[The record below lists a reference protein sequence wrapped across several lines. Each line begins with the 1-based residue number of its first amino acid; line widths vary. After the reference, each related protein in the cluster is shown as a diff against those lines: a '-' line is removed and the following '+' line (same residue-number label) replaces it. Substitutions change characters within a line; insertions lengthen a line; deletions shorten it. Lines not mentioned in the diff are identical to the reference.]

1 MMKKRPPKEN
11 PHLDQ
16 QEKQAGKLR
25 ELGTLLRDIR
35 QEKEISIEETSAKIK
50 IRACILRAIEEGNL
64 EKLPQAIYVRGLLE
78 HYANFLGENGR
89 ELAQQFPIYD
99 GNWLLAKR
107 FWLQF
112 SLPQLRPIHLYIFY
126 ILLVTF
132 SVQGLSSFVSRSNS
146 DSNPIQTSSEVEE
159 PSRSK
164 RDETAA
170 RNRGSSPSSIPAAAQ
185 PSKGQTAKAA
195 QQEPPIRVGLI
206 FKEKSWIR
214 IEVDGQTEFE
224 GTLPEGTKRT
234 WEAQQEVVIRAGN
247 AGGVLVAFNGEDA
260 KPMGQPWAVKEVT
273 FKPKN

>member
-16 QEKQAGKLR
+16 QKKQAGHLR
-25 ELGTLLRDIR
+25 ELGSWLQEIR
-35 QEKEISIEETSAKIK
+35 QEKGISIEEISPKLK
-50 IRACILRAIEEGNL
+50 IRACILRAIEEGHL
-64 EKLPQAIYVRGLLE
+64 EKLPQPIYVRGLISR
-78 HYANFLGENGR
+78 YADFLGENGR
-89 ELAQQFPIYD
+89 ELAQKFPVD
-99 GNWLLAKR
+99 DSNWFLAKR
-107 FWLQF
+107 FWLPLP
-112 SLPQLRPIHLYIFY
+112 LPQLRPVHLYIFY

-132 SVQGLSSFVSRSNS
+132 SVQGLSSFVSRSTS
-146 DSNPIQTSSEVEE
+146 DSQPIQTSSEVQESPIE
-159 PSRSK
+159 PRE
-164 RDETAA
+164 ETASSQ
-170 RNRGSSPSSIPAAAQ
+170 RSSPSPMPAAAQ
-185 PSKGQTAKAA
+185 PSKGQTTRSP